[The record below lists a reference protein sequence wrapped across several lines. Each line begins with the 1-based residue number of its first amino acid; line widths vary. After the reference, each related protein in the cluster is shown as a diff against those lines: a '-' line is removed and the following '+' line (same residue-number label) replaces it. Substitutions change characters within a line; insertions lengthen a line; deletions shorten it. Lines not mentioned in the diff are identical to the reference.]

1 MAKKR
6 ISQSGSPIVNTTKQ
20 LKKTVESLRKKGK
33 KNMVII
39 IQNNNNYSFT

>member
-6 ISQSGSPIVNTTKQ
+6 YTQSGSIVVHTTKQ

-33 KNMVII
+33 NNMVII